1 MVRLKF
7 SVPRCNSFS
16 PAGRDLALSH
26 VGRQL
31 QGSSTRRPDR
41 HPVLQKSRLQ
51 VLRVRSP
58 VLLLQRYDR
67 RIKSF
72 KLDRNYKY
80 MAYKVCEAYIVTQT
94 STKLIA
100 YTYLVIL
107 RHRGRNW
114 PVYYRDFVVILT
126 LIDPAFLCRI

>member
-1 MVRLKF
+1 
-7 SVPRCNSFS
+7 
-16 PAGRDLALSH
+16 
-26 VGRQL
+26 
-31 QGSSTRRPDR
+31 
-41 HPVLQKSRLQ
+41 
-51 VLRVRSP
+51 
-58 VLLLQRYDR
+58 
-67 RIKSF
+67 
-72 KLDRNYKY
+72 
-80 MAYKVCEAYIVTQT
+80 MACKVCEAYVVTQT